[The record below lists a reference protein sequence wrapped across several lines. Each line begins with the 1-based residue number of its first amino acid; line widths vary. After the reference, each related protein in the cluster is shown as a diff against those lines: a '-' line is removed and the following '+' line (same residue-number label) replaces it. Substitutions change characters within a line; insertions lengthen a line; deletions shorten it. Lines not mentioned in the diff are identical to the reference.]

1 MILTTNKPTTVT
13 NPFIETGFKTVI
25 LKSDISDHFLICYLS
40 HNSLP
45 QENIEKIPLYIKEH
59 IMLSVSSPLR
69 RN

>member
-1 MILTTNKPTTVT
+1 MILTTNKPTRVT
-13 NPFIETGFKTVI
+13 NLFIETVFKTVI
-25 LKSDISDHFLICYLS
+25 LKSDIFDHFPICYLS

-59 IMLSVSSPLR
+59 IMLSVSNPLS